1 MSVRIAVATCLR
13 LPEPD
18 PDQDPLLDALRA
30 KGADATLAAWDDPAV
45 DWGAFDGC
53 VIRSTWNYYHAL
65 DGFLAW
71 AERVAQV
78 TRLWNP
84 IEVVRWNAHKRY
96 LRDLAA
102 RGARV
107 VPTRWIARG
116 APPQALDE
124 AVAALGYPVVIKPA
138 VSAASF
144 GTLRLDDARGL
155 EAARAHVSA
164 QLARPGID
172 EVMVQPYLR
181 SVEAFGE
188 RSLIFLD
195 GALSHSI
202 RKSPRFGG
210 EHEQVSTAAV
220 PIEDAERA
228 AAQAILACVPH
239 DLLYARVD
247 LARDEDGAP
256 RLMELE
262 LLEPSL
268 FLRQHPPALAA
279 LAGAVVRRARAAR
292 S

>member
-1 MSVRIAVATCLR
+1 MSARIAVATCLR

-18 PDQDPLLDALRA
+18 PDQEPLLEALRA
-30 KGADATLAAWDDPAV
+30 CDADARLAAWDDPSI
-45 DWGAFDGC
+45 DWGAFDAC

-65 DGFLAW
+65 DDFLAW
-71 AERVAQV
+71 AERVATR

-84 IEVVRWNAHKRY
+84 IEIVRWNAHKRY
-96 LRDLAA
+96 LRDLDA
-102 RGARV
+102 RGAPV
-107 VPTRWIARG
+107 VPTRWLDRASP
-116 APPQALDE
+116 ADALDE
-124 AVAALGYPVVIKPA
+124 AARALGWPVVIKPA

-144 GTLRLDDARGL
+144 GALRLDGEAGL
-155 EAARAHVSA
+155 AAARAHVAA

-181 SVEAFGE
+181 SVDGFGE

-195 GALSHSI
+195 GALSHSV

-210 EHEQVSTAAV
+210 QHEQVSLQSV

-228 AAQAILACVPH
+228 AAEAILARVPH

-247 LARDEDGAP
+247 LARDEAGAP

-268 FLRQHPPALAA
+268 FLLQHPPSLEALAR
-279 LAGAVVRRARAAR
+279 GIVRRARA

>member
-1 MSVRIAVATCLR
+1 VSVRIAVATCAR

-18 PDQDPLLDALRA
+18 PDQNLFLDALRGE
-30 KGADATLAAWDDPAV
+30 GAHATLAAWDDPAV
-45 DWGAFDGC
+45 DWASFDAC

-65 DGFLAW
+65 DDFLAW
-71 AERVAQV
+71 AERVAKV

-84 IEVVRWNAHKRY
+84 IEIVRWNVHKRY
-96 LRDLAA
+96 LRDLEA
-102 RGARV
+102 RGASV
-107 VPTRWIARG
+107 VPTRWIDRASP
-116 APPQALDE
+116 ASALDE
-124 AVAALGYPVVIKPA
+124 TIAALGYPVVIKPA

-144 GTLRLDDARGL
+144 GTLRLDDASQL
-155 EAARAHVSA
+155 DAARAHVAA

-188 RSLIFLD
+188 RSLIFVD

-210 EHEQVSTAAV
+210 EHENVSPAAV
-220 PIEDAERA
+220 PIEDEERA
-228 AAQAILACVPH
+228 AAQAILARVPYE
-239 DLLYARVD
+239 LLYARVD
-247 LARDEDGAP
+247 LARGEDGAP

-268 FLRQHPPALAA
+268 FLRQHPPSLAA
-279 LAGAVVRRARAAR
+279 LARGVVRRA
-292 S
+292 SD